1 MALFATLNIII
12 FAALI
17 WWSARSLNQTDT
29 RRKHAEDQAQ
39 RNLER
44 IRALHEMDLAITSTL
59 ELPRTLDIFLDKL
72 VSLLA
77 YPTVPTISLWNRE
90 AGKLEPEACRNIDK
104 EEWIAHYA
112 EREHGVGYTKL
123 SLESKTYAMSRNLQ
137 ADPNTRHPGFVRR
150 HGLVS
155 YLVIPLFAK
164 EEPVGTLGIF
174 TKEEHEFAQEEL
186 EFLTTLAGQA
196 AVAIHNSQ
204 LYQEL
209 VKSNRVKEEFLSVM
223 SHELRTPLNVVMGY
237 AAMVRDGLLGE
248 INPKQEEALSK
259 ILGRANDQLAVINNI
274 LHATVLETQKIT
286 VEMQPV
292 VLGDFINQLKASYE
306 ARLDKP
312 LELKWD
318 CSSPSVVLH
327 TDGPKLKQ
335 ILQNLIDNA
344 IKFAEKGSVRV
355 STRVLEP
362 SAISHQ
368 PTQNSKPETQ
378 NSQPWVEFT
387 VADTGIG
394 IPRDHLPFV
403 FERFQQ
409 VDSSE
414 TRTYGGVGLGLYIA
428 RKFTEMLGGKVEA
441 ESEEGKGSTFTVKI
455 PCEC

>member
-1 MALFATLNIII
+1 LALFATLNIII

-209 VKSNRVKEEFLSVM
+209 VKSNRVKEEFL
-223 SHELRTPLNVVMGY
+223 
-237 AAMVRDGLLGE
+237 A
-248 INPKQEEALSK
+248 
-259 ILGRANDQLAVINNI
+259 
-274 LHATVLETQKIT
+274 
-286 VEMQPV
+286 
-292 VLGDFINQLKASYE
+292 
-306 ARLDKP
+306 
-312 LELKWD
+312 
-318 CSSPSVVLH
+318 
-327 TDGPKLKQ
+327 
-335 ILQNLIDNA
+335 
-344 IKFAEKGSVRV
+344 
-355 STRVLEP
+355 
-362 SAISHQ
+362 
-368 PTQNSKPETQ
+368 
-378 NSQPWVEFT
+378 
-387 VADTGIG
+387 
-394 IPRDHLPFV
+394 
-403 FERFQQ
+403 
-409 VDSSE
+409 
-414 TRTYGGVGLGLYIA
+414 
-428 RKFTEMLGGKVEA
+428 
-441 ESEEGKGSTFTVKI
+441 
-455 PCEC
+455 